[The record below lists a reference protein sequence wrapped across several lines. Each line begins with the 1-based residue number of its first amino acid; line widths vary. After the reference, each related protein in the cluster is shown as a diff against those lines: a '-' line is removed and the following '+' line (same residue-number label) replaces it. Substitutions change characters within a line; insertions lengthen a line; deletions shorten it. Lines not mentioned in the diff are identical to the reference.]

1 MKTSYKFKQDKYYSF
16 FLHIK
21 WITMI
26 LEFYIHIWKFG
37 PLTIRTGADI
47 ATMLASDSVDVNQN
61 TKIKQSKLE
70 IYQFQTR

>member
-1 MKTSYKFKQDKYYSF
+1 
-16 FLHIK
+16 
-21 WITMI
+21 MI

>member
-21 WITMI
+21 F